1 MDPPNSRE
9 TATGETRDYLS
20 RMSASP
26 SSKPMNLPVAFG
38 ARSSVGDPLGRAE
51 DRVSTKRLLV
61 REAARR
67 RPGRLRIPRRRALL
81 IVRSLTAPGDLGRQ
95 AR

>member
-9 TATGETRDYLS
+9 TATGETHDYLS

-61 REAARR
+61 REAQPADA
-67 RPGRLRIPRRRALL
+67 PA
-81 IVRSLTAPGDLGRQ
+81 VREYLADAPCSSSGL
-95 AR
+95 